1 MAFNPVTPIVGVA
14 LTGLTSPTYTLLS
27 DNSPSPQG
35 KQYYVSALG
44 GTQTGV
50 VAHSASR
57 PFTISAFRPAAVQQL
72 PAVNPVTGALP
83 RVPMNTYK
91 WITRKSVLPLA
102 GQPGR
107 VAVITTTAEIPAG
120 ADTADAVSIAAM
132 FSAHNGMLA
141 LAANAQGMV
150 DTVNTGTI

>member
-1 MAFNPVTPIVGVA
+1 MAFAPSSPIIGA
-14 LTGLTSPTYTLLS
+14 AITGLTSPTYTLLL
-27 DNSPSPQG
+27 DNPPSPQG

-50 VAHSASR
+50 VSHSASR
-57 PFTISAFRPAAVQQL
+57 PFTVSAFRPAQVQGL

-91 WITRKSVLPLA
+91 WLTRKSVIPLA

-107 VAVITTTAEIPAG
+107 VMVITTTAEIPAG
-120 ADTADAVSIAAM
+120 ADTADAVEVAAA
-132 FSAHNGMLA
+132 FSCHSGMLW
-141 LAANAQGMV
+141 AAAQGMV
-150 DTVNTGTI
+150 DTAQTGMV

>member
-1 MAFNPVTPIVGVA
+1 MAFAPSSPVTGAAI
-14 LTGLTSPTYTLLS
+14 TGLTSPTYTLVL
-27 DNSPSPQG
+27 DNPPSPQG

-57 PFTISAFRPAAVQQL
+57 PFTLSAFRPPQVQGL
-72 PAVNPVTGALP
+72 PAVNPVTGSLP

-91 WITRKSVLPLA
+91 WITRKSVIPLS

-107 VAVITTTAEIPAG
+107 VMILTTTAEIPAG
-120 ADTADAVSIAAM
+120 ADTADAVEVAAC
-132 FSAHNGMLA
+132 FSLHAGVVW
-141 LAANAQGMV
+141 AAAQGMV
-150 DTVNTGTI
+150 DTANTGTV

>member
-1 MAFNPVTPIVGVA
+1 MAFAPSSPVTGAAI
-14 LTGLTSPTYTLLS
+14 TGLTSPTYTLLL
-27 DNSPSPQG
+27 DNPPSPQG

-57 PFTISAFRPAAVQQL
+57 PFTLSAFRPANLQGL

-83 RVPMNTYK
+83 RVPVNVYK
-91 WITRKSVLPLA
+91 WITRKSVIPLA

-107 VAVITTTAEIPAG
+107 VMVVTTTAEVPAG
-120 ADTADAVSIAAM
+120 ADTADAVEVAACM
-132 FSAHNGMLA
+132 SLHAGMTW
-141 LAANAQGMV
+141 AAAQGMV
-150 DTVNTGTI
+150 DTVNTGMV